1 MLLQCVGSHAAGKN
15 PKKDRVHVKH
25 PVREEKRAN
34 ERKEKPS
41 GGVLR
46 SGYAPRRSFFF
57 GR

>member
-1 MLLQCVGSHAAGKN
+1 MLLQCVGSHAGKN

-34 ERKEKPS
+34 GRKEKPS